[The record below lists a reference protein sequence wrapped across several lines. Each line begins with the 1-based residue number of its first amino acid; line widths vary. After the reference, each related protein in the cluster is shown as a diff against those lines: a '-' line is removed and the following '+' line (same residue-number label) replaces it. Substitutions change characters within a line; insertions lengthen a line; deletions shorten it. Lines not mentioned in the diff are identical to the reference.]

1 VDILLLMAL
10 TYAIIATVGSV
21 VTRLLRLPWMFTVI
35 VSGLIF
41 TTLGLFSD
49 AFASPSFGFLTQ
61 MGMLFFL
68 FTIGMDLDLGR
79 VRELG
84 AHIVGG
90 NILLTL
96 SEGLC
101 LGLFF
106 YLVFPAFVYGSL
118 PVAIL
123 AGLAFGTVGEV
134 VLVAI
139 LKEFGLEKTR
149 FGQLALGIG
158 VFDDVFELLALA
170 GIVALPAFVNGGA
183 AGTAWQG
190 SLTILLTLAGIIVV
204 TAVVGRMSRFTRLW
218 LERISNDEAVIPFL
232 IFAVV
237 FAFIYFSS
245 RAYESVGVVGAI
257 FSGIAVERMLP
268 PKFLAKYKK
277 PVFFVGKVFLGP
289 FFFLS
294 LGSKMSFAALATYP
308 FLVLAIMGISLT
320 VRVAV
325 SYLLFHR
332 LLGKRPSLA
341 MGVGLTS
348 KFSTSIISENLLF
361 SAGLIAQPLYSAMM
375 AAFILLK
382 PVIVG
387 IFSHELAVLQD
398 VIAEESAVRTEELV
412 PVPVAGISTD

>member
-1 VDILLLMAL
+1 MAVIY
-10 TYAIIATVGSV
+10 TVIATLGYAVN
-21 VTRLLRLPWMFTVI
+21 RFLRLPWMFTVV
-35 VSGLIF
+35 VSGMIF
-41 TTLGLFSD
+41 SALGLFTD
-49 AFASPSFGFLTQ
+49 VFASSSFQFLTQ

-68 FTIGMDLDLGR
+68 FTIGMDLDLSR
-79 VRELG
+79 IRELG
-84 AHIVGG
+84 KQIVVG

-96 SEGLC
+96 TEGLC

-106 YLVFPAFVYGSL
+106 YLALPAFVSHSVG
-118 PVAIL
+118 VALL

-139 LKEFGLEKTR
+139 LKEFGLEHTR

-170 GIVALPAFVNGGA
+170 AIVALPAIVNPGDASG
-183 AGTAWQG
+183 AWQG
-190 SLTILLTLAGIIVV
+190 SLTILLTLGAIIVATV
-204 TAVVGRMSRFTRLW
+204 ALARLSRYTRPALA
-218 LERISNDEAVIPFL
+218 RISNDEAVIPFL

-245 RAYESVGVVGAI
+245 RSYESVGVVGAI
-257 FSGIAVERMLP
+257 FSGIAVERILP
-268 PKFLAKYKK
+268 PQLMMKYKK

-294 LGSKMSFAALATYP
+294 LGSKMSLASLATYP
-308 FLVLAIMGISLT
+308 LLVLAIMAISLT
-320 VRVAV
+320 TRVTI
-325 SYLLFHR
+325 SYLLFNR

-387 IFSHELAVLQD
+387 VFARELAVSKEA
-398 VIAEESAVRTEELV
+398 IAMGPSPEGQPLI
-412 PVPVAGISTD
+412 PVAVAGTSAE